1 MPRVVPPP
9 DLESSLLLLLLYNS
23 IQFDR
28 KSLTSPFS
36 KDKKRGVFFI
46 FRERE
51 EKLVVWVQE
60 QEYIKVNG
68 KMRSL

>member
-9 DLESSLLLLLLYNS
+9 DLESSLLLLYNS

-36 KDKKRGVFFI
+36 KDKKRGFFLYFEKGKRSWLFGYRNKNL
-46 FRERE
+46 FRLMER
-51 EKLVVWVQE
+51 
-60 QEYIKVNG
+60 
-68 KMRSL
+68 